1 MNSTNLFERPEIES
15 DPSENSSN
23 NPLQANSVL
32 NSAKRSR
39 PEPDATYESEN
50 GPEFGMIDIV
60 EAFTALR
67 HEWKG
72 QTRTSRDA
80 AESIQAAVAEIRG
93 LEARFKQLVTDAAAG
108 MDDYSFSKK
117 LVGVMGEIDI
127 QLERAIHAAAK
138 FEENES
144 QRFGAIR
151 SEVQAYFRKMN
162 FLGRWFARPLL
173 AFIGKKLDREAQH
186 HDSPTLEGLRL
197 IWTQHQ
203 NAMKDVGIQR
213 IETAKT
219 PFDPETMNA
228 IGSAPSTEDFPQGS
242 VVDQLSPGY
251 SWRGTIV
258 RFAIVKVAN

>member
-15 DPSENSSN
+15 NPAENSSN
-23 NPLQANSVL
+23 NPLQEDSVL
-32 NSAKRSR
+32 NSAQQSR
-39 PEPDATYESEN
+39 PESDVIDESKSA
-50 GPEFGMIDIV
+50 PEFGMIDIV

-67 HEWKG
+67 YEWKG
-72 QTRTSRDA
+72 QTKSSRDA
-80 AESIQAAVAEIRG
+80 GESIQTAVAEIRG

-108 MDDYSFSKK
+108 MDDYSVSKK
-117 LVGVMGEIDI
+117 LVGMMSEIDI
-127 QLERAIHAAAK
+127 QLERAIQAAAK
-138 FEENES
+138 FEENEA

-197 IWTQHQ
+197 IWTRHQ
-203 NAMKDVGIQR
+203 NAMKDLGIQR
-213 IETAKT
+213 IETVQT

-228 IGSAPSTEDFPQGS
+228 IASVPATDDFPEGH

-251 SWRGTIV
+251 SWRGTVV
-258 RFAIVKVAN
+258 RFAIVRVAN